1 MKIAY
6 NGLCL
11 QIRSL
16 PNLDKQIGI
25 LENLVVCFSLLCM
38 QFPGGGS
45 LPRTVSPIVTGPR
58 NASPHGLQSRDI
70 KGHSPGSSHKKWDP
84 RCVLQFTSR
93 RYWCSGMGHREYEDV
108 TCQLERGRGGA
119 QFWHVPGV
127 VGTHLVKVTC

>member
-11 QIRSL
+11 QTRSL

-45 LPRTVSPIVTGPR
+45 LPRTVSPIVTVPQDPGMQALM
-58 NASPHGLQSRDI
+58 ASR
-70 KGHSPGSSHKKWDP
+70 
-84 RCVLQFTSR
+84 
-93 RYWCSGMGHREYEDV
+93 
-108 TCQLERGRGGA
+108 A
-119 QFWHVPGV
+119 
-127 VGTHLVKVTC
+127 GT